1 MACAASK
8 TQKPPEWGAALSVQ
22 VEPHAAAFLDPG
34 GGHRQR
40 SGPLVT
46 SGRRRGGGPVR
57 QGGGPTRQ
65 GGGPVCL
72 LALVSCRPAVVDL
85 TEASGGG

>member
-22 VEPHAAAFLDPG
+22 VEPHAATFLDPG
-34 GGHRQR
+34 RGHRQR

-57 QGGGPTRQ
+57 P
-65 GGGPVCL
+65 GGGPVRL
-72 LALVSCRPAVVDL
+72 LVLVSCRLAIVDL